1 MFEQTLTLKPE
12 QPRTIIEPRTNLFDL
27 SLKAVWEYRELL
39 YSLVLRDVKVRYKQT
54 ALGVSW
60 VVLQPLIT
68 MLIFT
73 ALFSYLTKMPSDG
86 TWYPVFVY
94 TALLPWTYFAQ
105 AIGRSGGSL
114 VSNSSMISKV
124 YFPRLILPLAS
135 IVGPLLDFALSF
147 IILLAMVFWA
157 ESALTWKI
165 LTLPLFLSLAFMTA
179 LGVSL
184 FISAANVRYRDVG
197 HTIPFV
203 MQIWMFAS
211 PVVYPVSAVPEHWR
225 FIYSLNP
232 MAGVIEGFRW
242 ALLGKASPD
251 FVVMTISVAVVLALL
266 FGGVVYFKHMERI
279 FADVI

>member
-39 YSLVLRDVKVRYKQT
+39 YSLVLRDIKVRYKQT

-232 MAGVIEGFRW
+232 MVGVIEGFRW

>member
-1 MFEQTLTLKPE
+1 MLEQTLTLKPE

-114 VSNSSMISKV
+114 VSNASMISKV

-165 LTLPLFLSLAFMTA
+165 VTLPLFLGLAFMTA

-232 MAGVIEGFRW
+232 MVGVIEGFRW

-251 FVVMTISVAVVLALL
+251 IVVMTISVAAVLALL
-266 FGGVVYFKHMERI
+266 FGGVVYFKHMERT

>member
-157 ESALTWKI
+157 ESVLTWKI
-165 LTLPLFLSLAFMTA
+165 VTLPLFLGLAFMTA

-232 MAGVIEGFRW
+232 MVGVIEGFRW